1 MSEMKQGE
9 SMRFGASRVWMGILL
24 ALTAAGAAAL
34 LGQKAGAQEQKTTQV
49 TEGPAARPG
58 EAAWPAANPK
68 DVESLDAIVR
78 AVYDVISG
86 PAGERDWNRFRSL
99 FAPDG
104 RLEPIF
110 KKPDGTFGYRVLSV
124 EDYAKNGAEHF
135 RKEGFFESEIARRT
149 EQFGQ
154 MAVVFT
160 TYESRHAKEE
170 RAFARG
176 INSMTFYNDGKR
188 WLCLSIIWDSERPD
202 SPIPYK
208 YLHSQ

>member
-1 MSEMKQGE
+1 MKQGE

-58 EAAWPAANPK
+58 E
-68 DVESLDAIVR
+68 
-78 AVYDVISG
+78 
-86 PAGERDWNRFRSL
+86 AGERDWNRFRSL